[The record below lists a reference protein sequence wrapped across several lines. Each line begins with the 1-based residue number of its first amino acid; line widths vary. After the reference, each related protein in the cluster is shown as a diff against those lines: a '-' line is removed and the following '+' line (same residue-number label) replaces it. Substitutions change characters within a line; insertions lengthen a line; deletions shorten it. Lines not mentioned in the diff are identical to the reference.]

1 VKRVMTNVLARHKG
15 LILFISLAIIALFL
29 IITNLMPKS
38 SKIPSKGVFVLGGIN
53 AENFD

>member
-1 VKRVMTNVLARHKG
+1 MINVLARHKG
-15 LILFISLAIIALFL
+15 LILFISLVIIALFL